1 MKNDYRDTWIV
12 SLFDLMV
19 CADFIES
26 ESEFLAYMDLHKSMY
41 ANHCTFNDELDVLN
55 GFLNEDL
62 AHKIV
67 QGNPLCLSVVRKK
80 LIRSTIKVLYYHRQ
94 ITKWN
99 KLISEYGRQYNNIIQ
114 NSCRDK

>member
-1 MKNDYRDTWIV
+1 MLIDAGIMKNDYRDTWIV

-67 QGNPLCLSVVRKK
+67 PGNPFMLVGGAEEIDKEYYQSFILP
-80 LIRSTIKVLYYHRQ
+80 ST
-94 ITKWN
+94 
-99 KLISEYGRQYNNIIQ
+99 NN
-114 NSCRDK
+114 